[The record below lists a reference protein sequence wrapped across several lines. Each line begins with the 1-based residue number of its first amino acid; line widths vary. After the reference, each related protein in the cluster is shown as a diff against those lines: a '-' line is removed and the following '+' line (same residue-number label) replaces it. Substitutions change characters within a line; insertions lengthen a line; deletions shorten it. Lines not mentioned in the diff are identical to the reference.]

1 MSVLEP
7 DIDAFRE
14 DFENMRYT
22 DGLWLLDRY
31 EEQQKALDAIRHLPH
46 EDWCCAKGCAG
57 EGFCAGCAGTEA
69 DCKCLVGEL
78 RAVIGDG
85 DDT

>member
-1 MSVLEP
+1 
-7 DIDAFRE
+7 
-14 DFENMRYT
+14 MRYT

-57 EGFCAGCAGTEA
+57 EGFCAGCAGTRPTVNA
-69 DCKCLVGEL
+69 S
-78 RAVIGDG
+78 
-85 DDT
+85 